1 MRSALLA
8 LCLLVPAVALAGS
21 WYTPPQSGGG
31 ASDATEL
38 TYTPATLGDWS
49 GGIDPGECS
58 DALDQL
64 AGRVDTLEEAGGATC
79 GAYDWADPCYE
90 QGGDDLSSVP
100 AANWPDAEAAGA
112 VNGVCRDEIASRV
125 LRVRANLDSDC
136 STDYGT
142 TNRTLGILRSIGV
155 GDFRVAL
162 RYVMTPTNWDD
173 YLSVAVA
180 GPIFVDGTDASADS
194 WYGAGA
200 YYTTERVREGTG
212 TLYRLSSN
220 AGANRF
226 ETYNVYT
233 AVETGVGARVD
244 AVLERSGTTLAVW
257 MGPTGGP
264 LHSMGTHTV
273 SAGAGLIGLRTQTAL
288 GTNSELDLTLVAY
301 RTGLSE
307 VPW

>member
-1 MRSALLA
+1 MTRAILA
-8 LCLLVPAVALAGS
+8 FCLLVPAVVLAGS
-21 WYTPPQSGGG
+21 GYTPPAGGGG

-64 AGRVDTLEEAGGATC
+64 AGRVDALESAGAC
-79 GAYDWADPCYE
+79 GTYDWADPCNA
-90 QGGDDLSSVP
+90 QAGDELDAIVLG
-100 AANWPDAEAAGA
+100 NWPDAEAAGA
-112 VNGVCRDEIASRV
+112 SNGVCRYMIAGRV

-142 TNRTLGILRSIGV
+142 ANRTLGILRSIGA
-155 GDFRVAL
+155 GDFRVAM
-162 RYVMTPTNWDD
+162 RYVMTPTGWDD

-180 GPIFVDGTDASADS
+180 GPVFVDGPSAAANS
-194 WYGAGA
+194 WFGVGA
-200 YYTTERVREGTG
+200 YYTNERVREGTG
-212 TLYRLSSN
+212 TLYRLSSSTGT
-220 AGANRF
+220 ARWESYDA
-226 ETYNVYT
+226 YT

-244 AVLERSGTTLAVW
+244 AVLERSGTTLTIW
-257 MGPTGGP
+257 TGPTGGP

-288 GTNSELDLTLVAY
+288 LTNQELDVTLVAY